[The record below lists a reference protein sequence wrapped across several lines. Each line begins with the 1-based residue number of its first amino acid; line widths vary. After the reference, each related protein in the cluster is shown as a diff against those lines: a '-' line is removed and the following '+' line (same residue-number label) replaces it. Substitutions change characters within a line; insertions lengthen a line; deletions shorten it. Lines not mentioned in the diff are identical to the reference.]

1 MMIQKR
7 KGLSVGVCLL
17 IVGLIASLISG
28 CAGGGG
34 GGGGGGDGGGGDN
47 TPIYGGE
54 FNFLLAADIVG
65 WDDGI
70 VPHYNVAHGG
80 YQCLWSGDWAKGPAG
95 GYGSNDCTW
104 RLPGEINRL
113 DNVKG
118 YIAESYEIHDDYLIF
133 NIRHGMHWFDK
144 YPCNGREV
152 TADDVVFSLE
162 RQMTLGTA
170 YLHTNYPQVAAAMSV
185 SKVDE
190 DTVRIDCDSTQMAEL
205 LSLIDFMHIYPQD
218 AVELYGNLN
227 AWDRVIGNG
236 PFILEEYVPASAL
249 HYVRNDDY
257 WETYP
262 VIGSPSDGDQL
273 PYLDGYNV
281 LIQPDA
287 STQDSLFTTGQVDI
301 LPVDFD
307 RAEVLK
313 DSCPDANYV
322 QYFTQGGK
330 AILCMR
336 IDHEGEPWADKR
348 VRQAMQLAID
358 NQLML
363 DQLYGGQGERLYW
376 PVGPSTEYAGAYVPL
391 EELDDDT
398 FEVLPGRTISVAD
411 LFGYD
416 LELAQDLMAAAGYE
430 EGFQAEIW
438 VWDYYLY
445 TDQLQVAKNMLED
458 INVEITI
465 KGVDYA
471 TISSI
476 FVGRSYE
483 QMLYGSMSG
492 VGTYFKGINWSGTGM
507 WNQGYIDDPYLNDV
521 RDQMLAAYP
530 DEAEVDQI
538 HAEMIP
544 YLLEQCYVIQLCGP
558 DSYRFWWPW
567 VRNYS
572 GEGSIGYYKGFG
584 SFLQYVWID
593 EDLKES
599 MGY

>member
-1 MMIQKR
+1 MVQKKKKR
-7 KGLSVGVCLL
+7 VLSLGVCLL
-17 IVGLIASLISG
+17 IVGLIASLVSG
-28 CAGGGG
+28 CAGGPSDDNGPAN
-34 GGGGGGDGGGGDN
+34 GDD
-47 TPIYGGE
+47 TPQYGGE
-54 FNFLLAADIVG
+54 FNMALAADIVG
-65 WDDGI
+65 WDDAI
-70 VPHYNVAHGG
+70 EPHYNVAHGG
-80 YQCLWSGDWAKGPAG
+80 YQCLWSGDWSKGIAG

-104 RLPGEINRL
+104 LLPGEINRM
-113 DNVKG
+113 DNKKG
-118 YIAESYEIHDDYLIF
+118 YIAESYEIHGDYLIF
-133 NIRHGMHWFDK
+133 NIRPGMHWFDK

-170 YLHTNYPQVAAAMSV
+170 YLYTNYPAVAAAMSV

-190 DTVRIDCDSTQMAEL
+190 DTVRVDCDPAQIAEL
-205 LSLIDFMHIYPQD
+205 MSLIDFMHIYPQD

-227 AWDRVIGNG
+227 DWERVIGNG
-236 PFILEEYVPASAL
+236 PFMLEEYVEGSRL

-257 WETYP
+257 WETNP
-262 VIGSPSDGDQL
+262 VGPGEGEQL

-281 LIQPDA
+281 LIQPDP
-287 STQDSLFTTGQVDI
+287 STTDSLFTTGQLDI
-301 LPVDFD
+301 VACDYD
-307 RAEVLK
+307 RAQSLM
-313 DSCPDANYV
+313 DLPDAQYE

-336 IDHEGEPWADKR
+336 IDQEGQPWADKR
-348 VRQAMQLAID
+348 VRQAMQLVID
-358 NQLML
+358 NQLMV

-376 PVGPSTEYAGAYVPL
+376 PVGPSDEYAGAYVPL
-391 EELDDDT
+391 EDLEDDT

-430 EGFQAEIW
+430 AGFEAEVW

-445 TDQLQVAKNMLED
+445 IDQLQVAKNMLED
-458 INVEITI
+458 INVTITI
-465 KGVDYA
+465 NSVDYP
-471 TISSI
+471 TISMM
-476 FVGRSYE
+476 FVFRNYDE
-483 QMLYGSMSG
+483 MMYGSMSG

-521 RDQMLAAYP
+521 RDQMLALWVT
-530 DEAEVDQI
+530 DEAAVDAI

-544 YLLEQCYVIQLCGP
+544 YLLEQCYVVQLCGP

-567 VRNYS
+567 VKNYS
-572 GEGSIGYYKGFG
+572 GEGSIGYYKGYG
-584 SFLQYVWID
+584 SFLQYIWID